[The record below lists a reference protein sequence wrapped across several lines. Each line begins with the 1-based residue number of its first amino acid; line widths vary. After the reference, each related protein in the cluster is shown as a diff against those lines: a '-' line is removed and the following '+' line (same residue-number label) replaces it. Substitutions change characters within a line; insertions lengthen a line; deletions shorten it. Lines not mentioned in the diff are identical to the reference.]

1 MNTQAENIQILEDAI
16 GLLYQTYITD
26 KAVAEQ
32 RGIAITAMDKMVKM
46 MGKDSVAEKIEA
58 TPYSARLR
66 RRRWLAFI
74 QHPMVAFVMGY
85 LLGVLYVYH

>member
-16 GLLYQTYITD
+16 ELLYQTHITN

-46 MGKDSVAEKIEA
+46 LDGDSPVQKIEMV
-58 TPYSARLR
+58 PYSARLR
-66 RRRWLAFI
+66 SQGGRS
-74 QHPMVAFVMGY
+74 
-85 LLGVLYVYH
+85 